1 LENELQALKQE
12 QLGEKRSLSLAM
24 ATLTTRKDSSMAAF
38 SLSTDYLHQ
47 EMALEQLK
55 ATNPIVRVTQWFI
68 ILLFILV
75 DLLPFIFKTF
85 STYGLYDKVL
95 GDEEESLQAL
105 DVKDRSIYWQTK
117 IDQLSEY

>member
-1 LENELQALKQE
+1 M
-12 QLGEKRSLSLAM
+12 S
-24 ATLTTRKDSSMAAF
+24 RKDSSIAAF

-55 ATNPIVRVTQWFI
+55 AANPIVRITQWLII
-68 ILLFILV
+68 ILFVLV

-95 GDEEESLQAL
+95 GDEEESLQGL
-105 DVKDRSIYWQTK
+105 DIKDRSVFWQQK
-117 IDQLSEY
+117 IDGLSEY

>member
-1 LENELQALKQE
+1 LKQE